1 LLLLLHISPLL
12 LQMEPAVS
20 SCLLA
25 AYASL
30 RDCDSGTANAHIE
43 KGFQYSLARWWQV
56 SDVCAHAAGNCWGSL
71 PVA

>member
-1 LLLLLHISPLL
+1 
-12 LQMEPAVS
+12 MS

-30 RDCDSGTANAHIE
+30 RDHDSGTANLHIE

-56 SDVCAHAAGNCWGSL
+56 GVVCVWWGGLSGAGIRAEG
-71 PVA
+71 

>member
-1 LLLLLHISPLL
+1 
-12 LQMEPAVS
+12 MS

-30 RDCDSGTANAHIE
+30 RDHDSGTANLHIE

-56 SDVCAHAAGNCWGSL
+56 GWFGLGGGLSDVGLTFGGTTE
-71 PVA
+71 